1 MKTEMEIIVH
11 RVTVRRLLNGNMEIV
26 VNPNDSE
33 AQRVLHITPEESE
46 NLEQAISMINLIAAS
61 VDGQREPT
69 KVKGKA
75 PGALSQPD
83 AGNA

>member
-46 NLEQAISMINLIAAS
+46 NMQRAISMVELIAAS
-61 VDGQREPT
+61 V
-69 KVKGKA
+69 
-75 PGALSQPD
+75 
-83 AGNA
+83 